1 MSWDEEIHFFLRKI
15 LSGKNN
21 VKLNLNQTDL
31 LFSCNSLLS
40 DDSSPEKG
48 CGEMHWRS
56 VVLDNVEP
64 IKVSLLLKPVF
75 NRIKNVNTAS

>member
-31 LFSCNSLLS
+31 LFSCNSAIV
-40 DDSSPEKG
+40 
-48 CGEMHWRS
+48 R
-56 VVLDNVEP
+56 
-64 IKVSLLLKPVF
+64 
-75 NRIKNVNTAS
+75 